1 MADRPLSP
9 LNDFDRTV
17 LIEEVNSS
25 GVVVPVTSI
34 AGGAI
39 VGFLAAGKEPSAIA
53 ADASWNVNGVYI
65 GGANGFD
72 AGVWLFQIDA
82 SALTAALLD
91 SEFATAVPYFIV
103 QRTNGK
109 RRYEKLKYTPSWAAD
124 LA

>member
-25 GVVVPVTSI
+25 GVVVPVTDTS
-34 AGGAI
+34 GGAI
-39 VGFLAAGKEPSAIA
+39 VGFLATSKDPTASA
-53 ADASWNVNGVYI
+53 ADPTLSVNGVYI
-65 GGANGFD
+65 GGANGYD
-72 AGVWLFQIDA
+72 AGTWLFQIDA
-82 SALTAALLD
+82 SVLTPSLLD
-91 SEFATAVPYFIV
+91 SKFGSVTPYFLV

>member
-17 LIEEVNSS
+17 LIEEVNTS
-25 GVVVPVTSI
+25 GVVVPVVDIS
-34 AGGAI
+34 GGAI
-39 VGFLAAGKEPSAIA
+39 IGFLAAGKEPTA
-53 ADASWNVNGVYI
+53 ATVTAAFSVSGVYI
-65 GGANGFD
+65 GGANGYD
-72 AGVWLFQIDA
+72 AGTWLFQIDA

-91 SEFATAVPYFIV
+91 QYFASATPYFIV